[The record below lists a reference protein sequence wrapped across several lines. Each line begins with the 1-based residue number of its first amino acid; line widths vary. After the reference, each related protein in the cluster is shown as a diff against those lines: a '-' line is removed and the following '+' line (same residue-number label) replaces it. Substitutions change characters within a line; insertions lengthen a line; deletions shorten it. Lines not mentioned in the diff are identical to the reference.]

1 MNWKIYW
8 KGLEDKIMKEYIVDT
23 HTHTL
28 ASGHAYNTILEM
40 AKAAS
45 DKGIKILGI
54 TDHSKAMP
62 GASGDFYFMNLKSM
76 DREAY
81 GVELLLGV
89 ELNIIDYNGKVDL
102 PLKYI
107 KELDIVIASLHTPC
121 LKPGTKEENTNTLI
135 KCCENPYIDIIG
147 HPDDGNYDIDMEQV
161 VLAAKRTGT
170 LLELNNNS
178 IVFRMNARENDK
190 KMLKLCKEHNV
201 PIIIGSD
208 AHAAGKVGE
217 NSNALEL
224 VKEVDF
230 PEKLILNY
238 YPDKLKEYL
247 SKKW

>member
-1 MNWKIYW
+1 MR
-8 KGLEDKIMKEYIVDT
+8 EYTVDT
-23 HTHTL
+23 HTHTI

-40 AKAAS
+40 AKAAA

-62 GASGDFYFMNLKSM
+62 EASGDFYFMNLKSM

-102 PLKYI
+102 PLRYI
-107 KELDIVIASLHTPC
+107 KEMDIVIASLHTPC
-121 LKPGTKEENTNTLI
+121 IKPGTKEENTNALI

-147 HPDDGNYDIDMEQV
+147 HPDDGNYDIDMEQL

-190 KMLKLCKEHNV
+190 KMLILCKEHNV
-201 PIIIGSD
+201 PIVIGSD
-208 AHAAGKVGE
+208 AHAVGKVGE
-217 NSNALEL
+217 KSNALEL
-224 VKEVDF
+224 VEEVDF
-230 PEKLILNY
+230 PEELIMNY

-247 SKKW
+247 SKN